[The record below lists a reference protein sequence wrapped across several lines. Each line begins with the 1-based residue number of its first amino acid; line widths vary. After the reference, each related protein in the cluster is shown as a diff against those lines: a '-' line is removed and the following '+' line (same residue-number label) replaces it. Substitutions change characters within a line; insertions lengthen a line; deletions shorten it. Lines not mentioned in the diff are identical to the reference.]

1 MIRFKELL
9 NKVMSLSKTV
19 VGTVSRIAGSFITA
33 KHMTGARM
41 FELVKVGEA
50 GVVGEIIGL
59 EGHAAVIQAYEET
72 EGIKLGEKVVG
83 TGRPLSVELGPGLIG
98 QIFDGVQRPLPV
110 ISDAVGPFIKRGLE
124 VPALDRK
131 KKWYFQ
137 PKTKKGTKV
146 IGGDVLGIVQESP
159 LIEHR
164 ILVPPKITGVIED
177 ICSEGNYTVTDPI
190 AEIRTVEGI
199 ERLFLMHTWPVRQPR
214 PCKTMLPPNMPLLT
228 GQRIIDSFFPVAKGG
243 IAAIS
248 GGFGTGKTVLL
259 QTLAA
264 WIDADI
270 VVYIG
275 CGERGN
281 EMADVLERFTKL
293 KTARLGQPLM
303 NRTVFVANV
312 SNMPIVAREASIY
325 TGITLAEY
333 YRDMGYDVAVMADST
348 SRWAE
353 ALREISGRL
362 EEMPGEEGYP
372 AYLKSRLAEFYARAG
387 RVQAIGG
394 EDRFGSITVL
404 AAISPPGGD
413 FSEPVTANT
422 LMLAK
427 VFWALDFTLAHRRHF
442 PAINWFMSY
451 SEYLPI
457 LEPWF
462 AHVERDWQK
471 LCGEARTLLKE
482 EEELREIVALI
493 GAEILGDKQRCVFEA
508 AKMLKEYFLLQNA
521 FHPIDSYC
529 PIDKNCK
536 MLRTLLKF
544 YEKTKMAI
552 DMGVPLI
559 KILSLPVREELSRM
573 KIISPKEFDEVNMK
587 INKEMDEE
595 FEKLVLEAHE
605 GKPT

>member
-1 MIRFKELL
+1 MP
-9 NKVMSLSKTV
+9 
-19 VGTVSRIAGSFITA
+19 
-33 KHMTGARM
+33 GARM

-50 GVVGEIIGL
+50 GVIGEIIRL
-59 EGHAAVIQAYEET
+59 EGDVAVIQAYEET

-83 TGRPLSVELGPGLIG
+83 TGKPLSVELGPGLIG

-110 ISDAVGPFIKRGLE
+110 IADATGPLIQRGVE
-124 VPALDRK
+124 APALDRK

-137 PKTKKGTKV
+137 PKMKKETKV
-146 IGGDVLGIVQESP
+146 TGGDILGIVQETQP
-159 LIEHR
+159 IEHR
-164 ILVPPKITGVIED
+164 ILVPPYITGIVED
-177 ICSEGNYTVTDPI
+177 ICSQGDYTITDPI
-190 AEIRTVEGI
+190 AEIRTVESI
-199 ERLFLMHTWPVRQPR
+199 ERIFLMHTWPVRRPR
-214 PCKTMLPPNMPLLT
+214 PYKSMLPPTMPLLT

-243 IAAIS
+243 IATIP
-248 GGFGTGKTVLL
+248 GGFGTGKTVIL
-259 QTLAA
+259 QTLAG

-281 EMADVLERFTKL
+281 EMADVLERFSSL
-293 KTARLGQPLM
+293 KIARLGQPLM
-303 NRTVFVANV
+303 SRTVFVANV

-372 AYLKSRLAEFYARAG
+372 AYLASRLAEFYARAG
-387 RVQAIGG
+387 RVQSMGS
-394 EDRFGSITVL
+394 EERHGSITVL

-413 FSEPVTANT
+413 FSEPVTTNT
-422 LMLAK
+422 LRLAK
-427 VFWALDFTLAHRRHF
+427 VFWALDFALAHRRHF

-451 SEYLPI
+451 SEYLHM

-462 AHVERDWQK
+462 TNVERDWQK

-521 FHPIDSYC
+521 FHPVDTYC
-529 PIDKNCK
+529 PIDKTYK

-544 YEKTKMAI
+544 YGKTKMTI
-552 DMGVPLI
+552 DLGVPLI
-559 KILSLPVREELSRM
+559 KILSLPVREELSRL
-573 KIISPKEFDEVNMK
+573 KIISPKEFDEANIK
-587 INKEMDEE
+587 INKEMDEQ
-595 FEKLVLEAHE
+595 FEKLVLEASGGE
-605 GKPT
+605 PK

>member
-1 MIRFKELL
+1 
-9 NKVMSLSKTV
+9 
-19 VGTVSRIAGSFITA
+19 
-33 KHMTGARM
+33 MTGTRM

-50 GVVGEIIGL
+50 GVIGEIIRL
-59 EGHAAVIQAYEET
+59 EGDNAVIQAYEET
-72 EGIKLGEKVVG
+72 EGIKLGEKLVA

-98 QIFDGVQRPLPV
+98 QIFDGVQRSLPV
-110 ISDAVGPFIKRGLE
+110 ISNTTGPLIQRGTE

-131 KKWYFQ
+131 RKWYFQ
-137 PKTKKGTKV
+137 PKMKKGTKV
-146 IGGDVLGIVQESP
+146 VGGAVLGIVQETP

-164 ILVPPKITGVIED
+164 ILVPPQVSGVVGD
-177 ICSEGNYTVTDPI
+177 VCSESDYTVTDPI
-190 AEIRTVEGI
+190 AEVITDEGI
-199 ERLFLMHTWPVRQPR
+199 EKLFLMHKWPVRRPR
-214 PCKTMLPPNMPLLT
+214 PYKTMLLPTMPLLT
-228 GQRIIDSFFPVAKGG
+228 GQRIIDSFFPIAKGG
-243 IAAIS
+243 IATIP
-248 GGFGTGKTVLL
+248 GGFGTGKTVIL
-259 QTLAA
+259 QTLAE

-281 EMADVLERFTKL
+281 EMADVLERFSKL
-293 KTARLGQPLM
+293 RISRFDQPLM
-303 NRTVFVANV
+303 SRTIFVANV

-372 AYLKSRLAEFYARAG
+372 AYLASRLAEFYARAG
-387 RVQAIGG
+387 VIQPMGIQKKH
-394 EDRFGSITVL
+394 GSITVL

-413 FSEPVTANT
+413 FSEPVTTNT
-422 LMLAK
+422 LRLAK
-427 VFWALDFTLAHRRHF
+427 VFWALDFALAHRRHF

-451 SEYLPI
+451 SEYLPV

-462 AHVERDWQK
+462 RDVEPDWQK

-493 GAEILGDKQRCVFEA
+493 GADILGDKQRCVFEV

-521 FHPIDSYC
+521 FHPVDAYC
-529 PIDKNCK
+529 PIDKTYK
-536 MLRTLLKF
+536 MLRSLLKF
-544 YEKTKMAI
+544 YEKTKLAI
-552 DMGVPLI
+552 EKGVPLV
-559 KILSLPVREELSRM
+559 KVLSLPVREELSRL
-573 KIISPKEFDEVNMK
+573 KIISSKEFDETNTK
-587 INKEMDEE
+587 INEAMDEQ
-595 FEKLVLEAHE
+595 FEKLMLEAS
-605 GKPT
+605 GDKQT

>member
-1 MIRFKELL
+1 
-9 NKVMSLSKTV
+9 
-19 VGTVSRIAGSFITA
+19 
-33 KHMTGARM
+33 MTGARM
-41 FELVKVGEA
+41 FELVKVGEV
-50 GVVGEIIGL
+50 GVIGEIIRL
-59 EGHAAVIQAYEET
+59 EGDVAVIQAYEET

-110 ISDAVGPFIKRGLE
+110 ISDTSGPLIQRGIE
-124 VPALDRK
+124 APALDRK

-137 PKTKKGTKV
+137 PKIKKGTKV
-146 IGGDVLGIVQESP
+146 IGGDVLGIVQETP
-159 LIEHR
+159 LIENR
-164 ILVPPKITGVIED
+164 ILVPPQVTGVVGD
-177 ICSEGNYTVTDPI
+177 ICSEGDYTVTDPI

-199 ERLFLMHTWPVRQPR
+199 ERLFLMHTWPVRRPR
-214 PCKTMLPPNMPLLT
+214 PYKTMLPLTMPLLT

-243 IAAIS
+243 IATIP
-248 GGFGTGKTVLL
+248 GGFGTGKTVIL
-259 QTLAA
+259 QTLAV

-270 VVYIG
+270 VVYVG

-293 KTARLGQPLM
+293 KISRFDQPLM
-303 NRTVFVANV
+303 SRTVFLANV

-325 TGITLAEY
+325 SGITLAEY
-333 YRDMGYDVAVMADST
+333 YRDMGYDVAIMADST

-372 AYLKSRLAEFYARAG
+372 AYLASRLAEFYARAG
-387 RVQAIGG
+387 RVQLMGS
-394 EDRFGSITVL
+394 EERQGSITVL
-404 AAISPPGGD
+404 GAISPPGGD
-413 FSEPVTANT
+413 FSEPVTTNT
-422 LMLAK
+422 LRLAK
-427 VFWALDFTLAHRRHF
+427 VFWALDFALAHRRHF

-451 SEYLPI
+451 SEYLPM

-462 AHVERDWQK
+462 TDVERDWQK
-471 LCGEARTLLKE
+471 LCGDARTLLKE

-493 GAEILGDKQRCVFEA
+493 GAEILGDKQRCVFEV

-521 FHPIDSYC
+521 FHPVDSYC
-529 PIDKNCK
+529 PIDKTYK

-552 DMGVPLI
+552 DLGVPLI
-559 KILSLPVREELSRM
+559 KILSLSVREELSRL
-573 KIISPKEFDEVNMK
+573 KIISPKEFDEANFK
-587 INKEMDEE
+587 INKEMDEQ
-595 FEKLVLEAHE
+595 FEKLVLEVSGGE
-605 GKPT
+605 PT